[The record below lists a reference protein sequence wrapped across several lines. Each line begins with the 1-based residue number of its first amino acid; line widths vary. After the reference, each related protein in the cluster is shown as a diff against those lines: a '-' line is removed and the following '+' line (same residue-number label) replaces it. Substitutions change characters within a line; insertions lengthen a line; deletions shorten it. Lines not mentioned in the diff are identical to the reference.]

1 MPGRGS
7 DLVSRVSGGSN
18 RKGIAWLSLAAV
30 CLGLGLLLAA
40 QLHTQQVVRQSARA
54 EGWEFVVAD
63 LVDSNARLREEV
75 TALSDQLADL
85 QEVDGG
91 GGLLQSLVD
100 ETNSLRVIN
109 GRVAVSG
116 PGIEVVVSGPT
127 SVLDLQDLI
136 NELRNAGAEA
146 LALNGWRIVAW
157 SAIGSDGQHVTVD
170 GQPVQSPYRLQA
182 IGDPHTLEV
191 ALLRT
196 GGLVDL
202 IQQYSQGVHI
212 STEQVDKL
220 TLPVY
225 AQPFQFAYARPVE

>member
-1 MPGRGS
+1 MS
-7 DLVSRVSGGSN
+7 CILAVLH
-18 RKGIAWLSLAAV
+18 RKAIVWLSLAVV

-40 QLHTQQVVRQSARA
+40 QLRTQQAARQAART
-54 EGWEFVVAD
+54 EDWEFVVAD

-75 TALSDQLADL
+75 AVLSDQLAHL
-85 QEVDGG
+85 QEVEGG
-91 GGLLQSLVD
+91 GALLQSLVD
-100 ETNSLRVIN
+100 ETNYLRVIN
-109 GRVAVSG
+109 GRVAASG
-116 PGIEVVVSGPT
+116 PGIEVVINGPV
-127 SVLDLQDLI
+127 SVLDLHDLI

-157 SAIGSDGQHVTVD
+157 SAIGADGQHVTVD
-170 GQPVQSPYRLQA
+170 GQPVLSPYRLQA

-191 ALLRT
+191 ALLRP

-202 IQQYSQGVHI
+202 IQQYNEGVTI
-212 STEQVDKL
+212 SVERVDKL